1 MHTQAFALE
10 TVRELVQRL
19 RAHHL
24 SLRQVVLFGS
34 YASNEQRRSSDIDVA
49 LVADE
54 FSGFGFQ
61 DVGLI
66 GEVLSEK
73 QFIDIEPH
81 TFSPEQFTDW
91 NPFVQEIKR
100 TGIVVG
106 EWEPA
111 ATENRAIHLIMPR
124 PAAETERG

>member
-1 MHTQAFALE
+1 MHSQSVALARVRAFAD
-10 TVRELVQRL
+10 TL

-24 SLRQVVLFGS
+24 SLRQVVVFGS
-34 YASNEQRRSSDIDVA
+34 YARNEQRESSDIDVA

-54 FSGFGFQ
+54 FSGFGFR

-66 GEVLSEK
+66 GDVLAER
-73 QFIDIEPH
+73 QFLDIEPH

-106 EWEPA
+106 EWESA
-111 ATENRAIHLIMPR
+111 VV
-124 PAAETERG
+124 G

>member
-1 MHTQAFALE
+1 MYSQSVALERVRAFA
-10 TVRELVQRL
+10 QKL
-19 RAHHL
+19 RAQHL
-24 SLRQVVLFGS
+24 SLRQVVVFGS
-34 YASNEQRRSSDIDVA
+34 YASNEQRKSSDIDVA

-54 FSGFGFQ
+54 FNGFGFH

-66 GEVLSEK
+66 GDVLSEK
-73 QFIDIEPH
+73 QFLDIEPH

-106 EWEPA
+106 EWEPS
-111 ATENRAIHLIMPR
+111 
-124 PAAETERG
+124 AAEGLAVRG

>member
-1 MHTQAFALE
+1 MFTQSAAIERVKAFAE
-10 TVRELVQRL
+10 SIRCQRI
-19 RAHHL
+19 
-24 SLRQVVLFGS
+24 SLRKVILFGS
-34 YASNEQRRSSDIDVA
+34 YARNEQREFSDIDVA

-54 FSGFGFQ
+54 FTGFGFQ

-66 GEVLSEK
+66 GEAISQKLFV
-73 QFIDIEPH
+73 DIEPH

-106 EWEPA
+106 EWEPTLA
-111 ATENRAIHLIMPR
+111 APQPTQH
-124 PAAETERG
+124 

>member
-1 MHTQAFALE
+1 MHTQAIALE
-10 TVRELVQRL
+10 RVRELAQKL
-19 RAHHL
+19 RARHL

-66 GEVLSEK
+66 GDVLLEK
-73 QFIDIEPH
+73 QFIGGLG
-81 TFSPEQFTDW
+81 SKLGQ
-91 NPFVQEIKR
+91 
-100 TGIVVG
+100 
-106 EWEPA
+106 
-111 ATENRAIHLIMPR
+111 
-124 PAAETERG
+124 RGC

>member
-1 MHTQAFALE
+1 MYTQAIALE
-10 TVRELVQRL
+10 RVRELARKL
-19 RAHHL
+19 RARHL

-66 GEVLSEK
+66 GDVLSEN
-73 QFIDIEPH
+73 QFVDIEPH

-100 TGIVVG
+100 TGIVIG
-106 EWEPA
+106 EWEPT
-111 ATENRAIHLIMPR
+111 ATENRAIHL
-124 PAAETERG
+124 

>member
-1 MHTQAFALE
+1 MFTQATALE
-10 TVRELVQRL
+10 RVKAFAESIRSQ
-19 RAHHL
+19 HI
-24 SLRQVVLFGS
+24 SLRKVILFGS
-34 YASNEQRRSSDIDVA
+34 YARDEQRPFSDIDVA

-54 FSGFGFQ
+54 FTGFGFQ

-66 GEVLSEK
+66 GAAIAQKPFV
-73 QFIDIEPH
+73 DIEPH

-106 EWEPA
+106 EWEPV
-111 ATENRAIHLIMPR
+111 ATQNRAIQL
-124 PAAETERG
+124 

>member
-1 MHTQAFALE
+1 MLTQSTAVERVKAFTE
-10 TVRELVQRL
+10 SIRSQSV
-19 RAHHL
+19 
-24 SLRQVVLFGS
+24 SLRKVILFGS
-34 YASNEQRRSSDIDVA
+34 HARNEQREFSDIDVA

-54 FSGFGFQ
+54 FTGFGFQ

-66 GEVLSEK
+66 RAAFAQKL
-73 QFIDIEPH
+73 FIDIEPH

-106 EWEPA
+106 EWEPT
-111 ATENRAIHLIMPR
+111 ATKNRVIHL
-124 PAAETERG
+124 

>member
-1 MHTQAFALE
+1 MHTQAVALAR
-10 TVRELVQRL
+10 VQELAQKL
-19 RAHHL
+19 RAQHL

-34 YASNEQRRSSDIDVA
+34 YTRNEQRRSSDIDVA

-66 GEVLSEK
+66 SDVLAEK

-91 NPFVQEIKR
+91 NPFVQEILR

-106 EWEPA
+106 EWEPTA
-111 ATENRAIHLIMPR
+111 IENRVIHS
-124 PAAETERG
+124 

>member
-1 MHTQAFALE
+1 MLTQSAALAQVQAFAE
-10 TVRELVQRL
+10 AVQQQV
-19 RAHHL
+19 
-24 SLRQVVLFGS
+24 SLRKVVLFGS
-34 YASNEQRRSSDIDVA
+34 YARNEQREFSDIDVA

-54 FSGFGFQ
+54 FTGFGFQ

-66 GEVLSEK
+66 GATIAQK
-73 QFIDIEPH
+73 QFVDIEPH

-111 ATENRAIHLIMPR
+111 TTENRAIHM
-124 PAAETERG
+124 